1 MRNRETFHRN
11 QNVLQNIY
19 NIVKFIK
26 KKIKI
31 KKIRNLH
38 FLRIICYFVLFYL
51 NSNYID
57 KIYPSSNILVSKNNY
72 QYFLKVYDFIQQHLS
87 IINKGKGH
95 LKLRK
100 SCLIRLSS
108 YELLSLIKLGIFQTS
123 FSIGIQCIFP
133 FETILQM
140 QPILKYHNL
149 NQSLNIMEL

>member
-1 MRNRETFHRN
+1 MRNRDTFHRN

-72 QYFLKVYDFIQQHLS
+72 QYFLKVYDFI
-87 IINKGKGH
+87 
-95 LKLRK
+95 
-100 SCLIRLSS
+100 
-108 YELLSLIKLGIFQTS
+108 
-123 FSIGIQCIFP
+123 
-133 FETILQM
+133 
-140 QPILKYHNL
+140 
-149 NQSLNIMEL
+149 